1 MTPEIHQYLKQLL
14 VDAGQTDL
22 GTELEEVLIQDLAAR
37 LEDRLILAAVEKL
50 PQEKQE
56 ELTNLASDKN
66 NAKEVMDFLQ
76 TNIPDYDEVF
86 AQALIDFRE
95 VYLDAQSQA

>member
-22 GTELEEVLIQDLAAR
+22 GTELEEVMIQDLAAR

-56 ELTNLASDKN
+56 ELANLASDKN

-95 VYLDAQSQA
+95 VYLSAQS